1 VVRVH
6 TIAIRCQ
13 LLTDVFDS
21 GGGIGG
27 LTCAVALSKYPD
39 IDVDVYEAGT
49 SFTQNGPGCGVW
61 LRTWNVLQ
69 KLGLDRDLAKIAGTQ
84 PTGDPGSSLHPLGLV
99 KSLLIRRHSFYIQLP

>member
-1 VVRVH
+1 MSTKKFKV
-6 TIAIRCQ
+6 AIWCVNQPQAGDVTLQ
-13 LLTDVFDS
+13 LFTNLPIYVYAIPS

-61 LRTWNVLQ
+61 LRTWDVLQ
-69 KLGLDRDLAKIAGTQ
+69 KLGLDHDLARIAGTQ
-84 PTGDPGSSLHPLGLV
+84 PTGDLG
-99 KSLLIRRHSFYIQLP
+99 